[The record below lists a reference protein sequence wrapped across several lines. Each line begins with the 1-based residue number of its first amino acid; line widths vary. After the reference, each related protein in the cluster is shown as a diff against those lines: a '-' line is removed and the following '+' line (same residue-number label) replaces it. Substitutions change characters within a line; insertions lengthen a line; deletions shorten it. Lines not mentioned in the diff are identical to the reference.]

1 MQNEHDTYMKP
12 TTTDVD
18 IYISKKKIWKNP
30 RTRCVRNNVQ
40 LLVYKIKRVPQMK
53 KVINKLEM

>member
-18 IYISKKKIWKNP
+18 IKKYGKTQEQDACATMSNYW
-30 RTRCVRNNVQ
+30 C
-40 LLVYKIKRVPQMK
+40 IK
-53 KVINKLEM
+53 